1 MRPRGPHTRRSR
13 RERQR
18 QNVLAKN
25 KEAFVGRP
33 SNPFGSGAPIQWRA
47 LGKLTDFEVPRHLL
61 GKLTDFEV
69 PRHLLQYN
77 II

>member
-1 MRPRGPHTRRSR
+1 M
-13 RERQR
+13 
-18 QNVLAKN
+18 
-25 KEAFVGRP
+25 GRP

-69 PRHLLQYN
+69 PRHLLRKLTDFEVPRHLLQYN

>member
-1 MRPRGPHTRRSR
+1 M
-13 RERQR
+13 
-18 QNVLAKN
+18 
-25 KEAFVGRP
+25 GRP

-47 LGKLTDFEVPRHLL
+47 LGKPADFEVPRHPL

-69 PRHLLQYN
+69 PRRLVGMPTDFEAPRHLLQYS

>member
-1 MRPRGPHTRRSR
+1 M
-13 RERQR
+13 
-18 QNVLAKN
+18 
-25 KEAFVGRP
+25 GRP

-61 GKLTDFEV
+61 GKLTDFEA
-69 PRHLLQYN
+69 PRHLLQYS

>member
-1 MRPRGPHTRRSR
+1 M
-13 RERQR
+13 
-18 QNVLAKN
+18 
-25 KEAFVGRP
+25 GRP

-47 LGKLTDFEVPRHLL
+47 LGKLTDVEVPRHLLGKLTDFEVPRHLL

-69 PRHLLQYN
+69 PRHLLQYS